1 MDTRKEEDTSSPRV
15 DPSEQKKSMRSDEPE
30 IPDSEELPK
39 QEPQPGTPQN
49 VKQDQQQNQN
59 YLTKEDLPDATNE
72 SKGKIGSGQRQDS
85 N

>member
-1 MDTRKEEDTSSPRV
+1 MKAQNEKATN
-15 DPSEQKKSMRSDEPE
+15 PSQQKKSMRSDKPE
-30 IPDSEELPK
+30 IPESEQQPSK
-39 QEPQPGTPQN
+39 EPQPGSRQN
-49 VKQDQQQNQN
+49 VKQDQQQNEN